1 MDLRQLRA
9 FAAVADL
16 GSVSLASK
24 SLRCVQSNIT
34 TRVKALEAE
43 LGIELFYRSRSG
55 MELTSAGVVFRP
67 YAQDAIHSVER
78 ARAALERF
86 SETPRLL
93 RIGTM
98 ETTLAVRLPQVIPM
112 LRAAYPGLR
121 LEIHSGPTEA
131 LVEQIL
137 ANNIDVALIGGKF
150 QHPSLIG
157 HSLFVEEMV
166 LVSSLAVNEIEE
178 IRSATLIVFKRG
190 CSYRDF
196 TLRWMKLAGLAPN
209 DTFELGTLDGILGCV
224 ASGIGVTCLPR
235 SVVETSRHRDLL
247 HIHPIDDADR
257 FIDTYAIEN
266 VAAVRNGA
274 VTAFIEILRDSP
286 STEPPPLPVV
296 AAAVAR
302 SGPVSNSRGRHI
314 ILDSR
319 I

>member
-1 MDLRQLRA
+1 MDLRNLRA

-43 LGIELFYRSRSG
+43 LGVELFYRSRSG
-55 MELTSAGVVFRP
+55 MEMTAAGVVFLP
-67 YAQDAIHSVER
+67 YALDAIHSVER

-98 ETTLAVRLPQVIPM
+98 ETTLAVRLPQIISM
-112 LRAAYPGLR
+112 FREAYPCVK

-150 QHPSLIG
+150 PHPSLRG

-166 LVSSLAVNEIEE
+166 LVSSLGLKKMEE
-178 IRSATLIVFKRG
+178 IRSATVIVFKRG
-190 CSYRDF
+190 CSYRDY
-196 TLRWMKLAGLAPN
+196 TRRWMKLAGLAPN

-224 ASGIGVTCLPR
+224 ASGVGVTCLPR
-235 SVVETSRHRDLL
+235 SVVETSQHRDLL

-266 VAAVRNGA
+266 TTAVRNGA
-274 VTAFIEILRDSP
+274 VAAFVEALRNSP
-286 STEPPPLPVV
+286 TPTPRPMRV
-296 AAAVAR
+296 AA
-302 SGPVSNSRGRHI
+302 
-314 ILDSR
+314 
-319 I
+319 